1 MIKSNHVHS
10 GGIKPLNAPRAVHV
24 RIGSAGNPISIQITP
39 AIDSPHS
46 RRKRRNNP
54 HPSPLPTGERGYRP
68 TQSTLVSDGKWMQVA
83 EIDDIWK
90 VNDEWWRGP
99 DEEIARLY
107 YVLRLESGQQLTI
120 YIDLTNN
127 IWYRQAG

>member
-1 MIKSNHVHS
+1 
-10 GGIKPLNAPRAVHV
+10 
-24 RIGSAGNPISIQITP
+24 
-39 AIDSPHS
+39 
-46 RRKRRNNP
+46 
-54 HPSPLPTGERGYRP
+54 
-68 TQSTLVSDGKWMQVA
+68 MQVA

-120 YIDLTNN
+120 YIDLTTN
-127 IWYRQAG
+127 IWYWQAG